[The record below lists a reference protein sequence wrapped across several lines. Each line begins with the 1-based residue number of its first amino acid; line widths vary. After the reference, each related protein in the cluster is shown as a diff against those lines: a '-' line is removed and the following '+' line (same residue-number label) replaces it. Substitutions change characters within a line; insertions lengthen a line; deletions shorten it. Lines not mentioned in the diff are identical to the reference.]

1 MDSIAYSAMFEQI
14 DKGAYTEITAKNTI
28 ANLYARQQ
36 LTTAEY
42 TDLMDKADALAANTP
57 DGDTLTRIV
66 ALETAV
72 QKHEEKIKLILETIE
87 QGGSVVPE
95 PKPGQTG
102 GMDDPID
109 AVCGMTYYK
118 DKYYR
123 DPDDGQVYKC
133 FRDSDTEPG
142 SGVAL
147 SYLPH
152 ELVNIYFYF
161 ERVS

>member
-1 MDSIAYSAMFEQI
+1 MNSIAYTTMLEQI
-14 DKGAYTEITAKNTI
+14 EKGAYTEITAKNTI

-42 TDLMDKADALAANTP
+42 TDLMDRADALAANTP

-72 QKHEEKIKLILETIE
+72 QTIDEEIRLIRETIE
-87 QGGSVVPE
+87 QGGGSVPDPE
-95 PKPGQTG
+95 PGQTG
-102 GMDDPID
+102 SADDPID
-109 AVCGMTYYK
+109 AVRGMTYYK
-118 DKYYR
+118 DKCYR
-123 DPDDGQVYKC
+123 DPEDGQVYKC

-152 ELVNIYFYF
+152 ELVNIYF
-161 ERVS
+161 ELH

>member
-1 MDSIAYSAMFEQI
+1 MDSIAYSAMLEQI

-42 TDLMDKADALAANTP
+42 TDLMNKADALAANTP

-72 QKHEEKIKLILETIE
+72 QEHEEKIKLILETIE

-102 GMDDPID
+102 GVDDPID

>member
-1 MDSIAYSAMFEQI
+1 
-14 DKGAYTEITAKNTI
+14 
-28 ANLYARQQ
+28 
-36 LTTAEY
+36 
-42 TDLMDKADALAANTP
+42 MDKADALAANTP

-72 QKHEEKIKLILETIE
+72 QEHEEKINLILETIE

-95 PKPGQTG
+95 PEPGQTG
-102 GMDDPID
+102 GVDDPID
-109 AVCGMTYYK
+109 AVRGMTYYK

>member
-1 MDSIAYSAMFEQI
+1 MNSIAYSAMLEQI

-42 TDLMDKADALAANTP
+42 TDLMDKANALAANTP

-72 QKHEEKIKLILETIE
+72 QEHEEKIKLILETIK

-102 GMDDPID
+102 GVDDPID
-109 AVCGMTYYK
+109 AVRGMTYYK

-123 DPDDGQVYKC
+123 DPDDGKVYKC

>member
-1 MDSIAYSAMFEQI
+1 MDSIAYSAMLEQI

-72 QKHEEKIKLILETIE
+72 QEHEEKIKLILETIE

-102 GMDDPID
+102 GVDDPID

>member
-1 MDSIAYSAMFEQI
+1 MDSIAYSAMLEQI
-14 DKGAYTEITAKNTI
+14 EKGAYTEITAKNTI

-66 ALETAV
+66 SLETAV
-72 QKHEEKIKLILETIE
+72 QTLNDEVQRIRETIE
-87 QGGSVVPE
+87 QDGSVVPE
-95 PKPGQTG
+95 PEPGQTG
-102 GMDDPID
+102 SVDDPID
-109 AVCGMTYYK
+109 AVRGMTYYK

-133 FRDSDTEPG
+133 FRDSDTEPS